1 VAADALSTTTP
12 RLASARRISVEW
24 TEFIRPDRRGR
35 LRIEDV
41 DAEDLA
47 AAFGTPTY
55 VTSEHQIRRNYRR
68 FRDAFA
74 ALYPNVAVLYATKA
88 NNDLAVRR
96 ILTSEGAGGDC
107 FGLGELTISLLA
119 GTPADRL
126 VLNGSNKGVAELQA
140 AIDLGVT
147 INVDDPSELGLL
159 KDLARQRGKRAR
171 VRLRVLPFSYADPAS
186 LPDDLATIAADR
198 SHDKWGMDRSTVA
211 TVLPDALRAAELD
224 LAGLHFHVSRLRP
237 TTEHFALAIDMIVEA
252 IAELRDAYG
261 WEPRDLD
268 IGGGFAH
275 ERDPESGQ
283 PAGDHRVASPEDY
296 AAAIVG
302 RLRAGL
308 ERFGLRE
315 PQLILEPG
323 RRLVSNA
330 TVLLTRV
337 GVIKRL
343 PSSGT
348 TWVNVDASTNHA
360 LRAELQG
367 YRYEIVHA
375 TRVTQPVSVTA
386 NITGPTCTIDL
397 LGEQRTLPETG
408 PGDLLAILD
417 VGGYAEV
424 FATQFNAIPRPAT
437 VLVDGERAD
446 VIRRRETIED
456 LVALQSIPLR
466 LLAGPNA

>member
-1 VAADALSTTTP
+1 M
-12 RLASARRISVEW
+12 EW
-24 TEFIRPDRRGR
+24 TEFIRPDRDGR
-35 LRIEDV
+35 LRIEQV

-47 AAFGTPTY
+47 TSFGTPTY
-55 VTSEHQIRRNYRR
+55 VTSEQQIRRNYRR

-74 ALYPNVAVLYATKA
+74 TLYPNVVVLYATKA

-119 GTPADRL
+119 GTPPDRL
-126 VLNGSNKGVAELQA
+126 VLNGSNKGIAELEA

-147 INVDDPSELGLL
+147 VNVDDPSELGLV
-159 KDLARQRGKRAR
+159 KELARQHGKQAR

-186 LPDDLATIAADR
+186 LPDDLATIARDR
-198 SHDKWGMDRSTVA
+198 SHDKWGMDRATVA
-211 TVLPDALRAAELD
+211 AVLPEALRAQELD

-237 TTEHFALAIDMIVEA
+237 TTEHFALAVDLIVGA
-252 IAELRDAYG
+252 IAELRDAHG
-261 WEPRDLD
+261 WEPRELD

-275 ERDPESGQ
+275 ERDPESGR
-283 PAGDHRVASPEDY
+283 PAGDHHVASAEDY

-302 RLRAGL
+302 QLRAGL
-308 ERFGLRE
+308 ARFRLRE

-323 RRLVSNA
+323 RHLVSNA

-337 GVIKRL
+337 GIIKRL
-343 PSSGT
+343 PSSDL
-348 TWVNVDASTNHA
+348 TWVNVDASTSHA
-360 LRAELQG
+360 IRTELQG

-375 TRVTQPVSVTA
+375 TRVGEPVSLTA
-386 NITGPTCTIDL
+386 NITGPTCTLDL
-397 LGEQRTLPETG
+397 LGEHRALPETA

-417 VGGYAEV
+417 VGAYAEV
-424 FATQFNAIPRPAT
+424 FATQFNAIPRPAA
-437 VLVDGERAD
+437 VLVDGRRAD

-456 LVALQSIPLR
+456 LLALQSVPLR
-466 LLAGPNA
+466 LLAGSSA